1 MAVFIV
7 VHALYKA
14 TLFLIA
20 GIIDHETGTRD
31 IGKLSGLR
39 KVMMPVAIAGLLA
52 VISNSGIPPS
62 FGFVGKDLIYEAT
75 LGSETLALVLTSLA
89 ILTNIFLLYSSFLAG
104 LKPFAGSLP
113 AEYNKVHLPDWRMW
127 VPPLLL
133 GITGML
139 FGIFPMVAE
148 GSLIRP
154 AVYSMSV
161 ETPEFHLQLWHGFNT
176 VLGLSAITIAGGIL
190 FYFVFK
196 PNEKHN

>member
-52 VISNSGIPPS
+52 VLSNSGIPPS
-62 FGFVGKDLIYEAT
+62 FGFVGKDLIYEST
-75 LGSETLALVLTSLA
+75 LGSETLALILTTLA

-104 LKPFAGSLP
+104 LKPFAGPLP
-113 AEYNKVHLPDWRMW
+113 AAYNNVHMTDWRLW
-127 VPPLLL
+127 IPPLLL
-133 GITGML
+133 GVTGML
-139 FGIFPMVAE
+139 FGIFPMITE

-154 AVYSMSV
+154 TVFALSV
-161 ETPEFHLQLWHGFNT
+161 ETPEFHLQLWHGFNN
-176 VLGLSAITIAGGIL
+176 VLGLSAITIAGGIIL
-190 FYFVFK
+190 YFIF
-196 PNEKHN
+196 